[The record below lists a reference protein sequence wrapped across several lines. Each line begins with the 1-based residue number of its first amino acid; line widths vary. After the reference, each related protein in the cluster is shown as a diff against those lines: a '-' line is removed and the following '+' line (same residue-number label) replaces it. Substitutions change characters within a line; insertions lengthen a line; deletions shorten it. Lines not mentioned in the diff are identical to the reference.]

1 MRLYVS
7 MTAAPRSHEPI
18 LTDLPAHRREVFEVR
33 LERWWPD
40 LLEGLAEVYD
50 DAVAVADR
58 VVALAARAFAERDD
72 DLHALD
78 LRRTLAPDWFQ
89 RPETVGYA
97 AYVDRFAGT
106 LRGVGDRAAYLRD
119 LGVTYLH
126 LMPLLEPREGD
137 NDGGY
142 AVKDYR
148 AVRPDLGTMDDLRDL
163 TRTLRAQGISVCL
176 DLVLNHVAAEH
187 EWAVRARA
195 GDPTYRAYFHVH
207 PDRSVPDAYEATL
220 PEVFPDFAP
229 GSFTWDDDLD
239 GWVWTTFNHWQW
251 DVDWAN
257 PDVFCEYADIVLNLA
272 NHGVEAIRLDAIAFI
287 WKRLGTSCQ
296 NQPEVHSLTQALR
309 TVTRIACPATVFKA
323 EAIVGPRDLV
333 QYLGTGRHTGKVSDL
348 AYHNG
353 LMVQAWSMLASG
365 DVRLASHA
373 LQQLDPIPA
382 STAWITYARC
392 HDDIGWAIDDGDA
405 AAVGSD
411 GFAHRSF
418 LADFYSG
425 EFPGSWAR
433 GLVFQHNPAT
443 GDRRISGSLASLA
456 GLECGDP
463 HAVDRILLLHA
474 LVLGWGG
481 LPVLWMGDE
490 VGLLND
496 THWAEDPA
504 HADDN
509 RWVHRPV
516 LPWPVVDEHDL
527 LPAVRRLVRARGRTP
542 HLHASTGTEVLD
554 PHDTGVLL
562 TLRRHPLGPMV
573 GAYNVTA
580 TDRWVWGDRLRAV
593 GLDPHDSVDRI
604 SGAAP
609 ELAGPGDVRLR
620 PYQAVWLT
628 AP

>member
-1 MRLYVS
+1 MPAASPDLEHVL
-7 MTAAPRSHEPI
+7 TA
-18 LTDLPAHRREVFEVR
+18 LPQHRRELFEAR

-40 LLEGLAEVYD
+40 LVEGLAAAYD
-50 DAVAVADR
+50 DPVAVGGR
-58 VVALAARAFAERDD
+58 VVVLAARAFAERDD
-72 DLHALD
+72 ALHALD

-97 AYVDRFAGT
+97 AYVDRFAGD
-106 LRGVGDRAAYLRD
+106 LRGVADRVGHLQR

-126 LMPLLEPREGD
+126 LLPLLKPRPGD

-142 AVKDYR
+142 AVMDYR
-148 AVRPDLGTMDDLRDL
+148 SVREDLGTMEDLRAL
-163 TRTLRAQGISVCL
+163 TGALRAEGISLCL

-195 GDPTYRAYFHVH
+195 GEQRYRDYFHIE
-207 PDRSVPDAYEATL
+207 PDRAAVDAWEATL

-229 GSFTWDDDLD
+229 GSFTWDEDLR
-239 GWVWTTFNHWQW
+239 GWVWTTFNSWQW
-251 DVDWAN
+251 DVNWAN
-257 PDVFCEYADIVLNLA
+257 PDVFCEYADIVLHLA
-272 NHGVEAIRLDAIAFI
+272 NHGVEAIRLDAIAFT

-296 NQPEVHSLTQALR
+296 NQPEVHALTQALR
-309 TVTRIACPATVFKA
+309 TVTRLACPATIFKA

-333 QYLGTGRHTGKVSDL
+333 QYLGRGRHHGKVSDL

-353 LMVQAWSMLASG
+353 LMVQVWSMLAAS
-365 DVRLASHA
+365 DVRLATEA
-373 LQQLDPIPA
+373 LQRLDPIPA

-392 HDDIGWAIDDGDA
+392 HDDIGWAIDDADA
-405 AAVGSD
+405 AAVGLD
-411 GFAHRSF
+411 GWGHRSF

-443 GDRRISGSLASLA
+443 GDRRISGTLASLA

-463 HAVDRILLLHA
+463 YALDRILLAHA
-474 LVLGWGG
+474 VVLGWGG

-496 THWAEDPA
+496 PDWADEPG
-504 HADDN
+504 HEGDN
-509 RWVHRPV
+509 RWAHRPRM
-516 LPWPVVDEHDL
+516 PWPVDEDDEL
-527 LPAVRRLVRARGRTP
+527 LERVRRLVRARAGTP
-542 HLHASTGTEVLD
+542 HLHASTGTVVLD

-562 TLRRHPLGPMV
+562 TLRDHPRGPMV

-580 TDRWVWGDRLRAV
+580 TERWVWGDRLRAL
-593 GLDPHDSVDRI
+593 GLDPHRSTDRI
-604 SGAAP
+604 TGEP
-609 ELAGPGDVRLR
+609 PHLAGPGDVRLR

-628 AP
+628 GD